1 VDDDASSIS
10 AVFSLVLGDEVGGS
24 STRPDLGTLG
34 VGRDKPLVGVKSLE
48 FVENRHQVVGEG
60 EELSH
65 RSFHHKRLVHSCL
78 LTGDQGS
85 VKMMPMTRPD
95 FTLTVNC
102 PDEKGIIAAVTQTIA
117 AGGGNILNLSQ
128 HTAVDIDTF
137 LLKAD
142 FSVDETFGRQA
153 FEKAFTVIADRFQ
166 MIWRLHDKAVR
177 PRVAI
182 LVSKTSHCLYEL
194 LLKHQ
199 DGELECDFPVIIAN
213 HPDLASVATQ
223 FHIPFFQVD
232 PAKGKPPYEADIQR
246 ILEDWK
252 IDTVVL
258 ARYMQI
264 LSPEFT
270 RRWAYQII
278 NIHHGFLPAFMGAKP
293 YHQAWHRGVKIIGAT
308 AHFANE
314 NLDQGPIIS
323 QDTIQVPDTCS
334 IAEFVQMGKDVERKV
349 LFEALRCFLNREVFV
364 YGGRTFLLP

>member
-1 VDDDASSIS
+1 MGA
-10 AVFSLVLGDEVGGS
+10 
-24 STRPDLGTLG
+24 
-34 VGRDKPLVGVKSLE
+34 
-48 FVENRHQVVGEG
+48 
-60 EELSH
+60 
-65 RSFHHKRLVHSCL
+65 
-78 LTGDQGS
+78 
-85 VKMMPMTRPD
+85 MTRPD

-102 PDEKGIIAAVTQTIA
+102 PDQKGLIAAVTQTIA

-128 HTAVDIDTF
+128 HTAVDINSF
-137 LLKAD
+137 LLKTD
-142 FSVDETFGRQA
+142 FSVDESFGRPA
-153 FEKAFTVIADRFQ
+153 FEIAFKAIAERFQ
-166 MIWRLHDKAVR
+166 MDWKLHDKAR
-177 PRVAI
+177 RTRVAI

-199 DGELECDFPVIIAN
+199 DGELDCDFPVIIAN
-213 HPDLASVATQ
+213 HPDLAAVATQ

-232 PAKGKPPYEADIQR
+232 PEKGKLAYEADVQR

-270 RRWAYQII
+270 RRWAFQVI

>member
-1 VDDDASSIS
+1 MI
-10 AVFSLVLGDEVGGS
+10 
-24 STRPDLGTLG
+24 R
-34 VGRDKPLVGVKSLE
+34 
-48 FVENRHQVVGEG
+48 
-60 EELSH
+60 
-65 RSFHHKRLVHSCL
+65 
-78 LTGDQGS
+78 
-85 VKMMPMTRPD
+85 MIRPD
-95 FTLTVNC
+95 FTLTVKC
-102 PDEKGIIAAVTQTIA
+102 PDQRGIIAAVTQTIA

-128 HTAVDIDTF
+128 HTAIDINTF

-142 FSVDETFGRQA
+142 FSVADAFDRTTFETDFNAVAG
-153 FEKAFTVIADRFQ
+153 RFQ
-166 MIWRLHDKAVR
+166 MDWKLHDKAVR
-177 PRVAI
+177 ARAAV

-199 DGELECDFPVIIAN
+199 DGELACDFPVIIAN

-223 FHIPFFQVD
+223 FHIPFFQID
-232 PAKGKPPYEADIQR
+232 AAKGKSVYEADVQK
-246 ILEDWK
+246 ILEDYR

-270 RRWAYQII
+270 RRWAYQVI

-293 YHQAWHRGVKIIGAT
+293 YHQAWHKGVKIIGAT

-323 QDTIQVPDTCS
+323 QDTIRVSDTCS

-349 LFEALRCFLNREVFV
+349 LFEALKRFLDHQVFV
-364 YGGRTFLLP
+364 DGGRTFILP

>member
-1 VDDDASSIS
+1 MVRMI
-10 AVFSLVLGDEVGGS
+10 
-24 STRPDLGTLG
+24 
-34 VGRDKPLVGVKSLE
+34 
-48 FVENRHQVVGEG
+48 
-60 EELSH
+60 
-65 RSFHHKRLVHSCL
+65 
-78 LTGDQGS
+78 
-85 VKMMPMTRPD
+85 RPD
-95 FTLTVNC
+95 FTLTVTC
-102 PDEKGIIAAVTQTIA
+102 PDQKGIIAAVTQTIA

-128 HTAVDIDTF
+128 HTAVDINIF
-137 LLKAD
+137 LLKTD
-142 FSVDETFGRQA
+142 FSVDGDFQRADFEMA
-153 FEKAFTVIADRFQ
+153 FQEVATRFQ
-166 MIWRLHDKAVR
+166 MEWRLHDKVTK

-199 DGELECDFPVIIAN
+199 DGELPCEFPVIVAN
-213 HPDLASVATQ
+213 HPDLAAVATQ

-232 PAKGKPPYEADIQR
+232 VAKGKSDYEADVQK
-246 ILEDWK
+246 ILEDYR

-270 RRWAYQII
+270 RRWSFRVI

-314 NLDQGPIIS
+314 NLDQGPIIC
-323 QDTIQVPDTCS
+323 QDTIQVADTCS

-349 LFEALRCFLNREVFV
+349 LFEALKRFLNRQVFV
-364 YGGRTFLLP
+364 YGGRTFILP

>member
-1 VDDDASSIS
+1 
-10 AVFSLVLGDEVGGS
+10 
-24 STRPDLGTLG
+24 
-34 VGRDKPLVGVKSLE
+34 
-48 FVENRHQVVGEG
+48 
-60 EELSH
+60 
-65 RSFHHKRLVHSCL
+65 
-78 LTGDQGS
+78 
-85 VKMMPMTRPD
+85 MTRPD
-95 FTLTVNC
+95 FTLTVSC
-102 PDEKGIIAAVTQTIA
+102 PDQKGIIAAVTQTIA

-128 HTAVDIDTF
+128 HTAIDITIF

-142 FSVDETFGRQA
+142 FSVDASFDRPA
-153 FEKAFTVIADRFQ
+153 FEAAFTAVGQKFQ
-166 MIWRLHDKAVR
+166 MEWKLYDKTVR

-199 DGELECDFPVIIAN
+199 DGELDCDFPVIIAN
-213 HPDLASVATQ
+213 HGDLANVATQ

-232 PAKGKPPYEADIQR
+232 PAKGKSAYEADMQK
-246 ILEDWK
+246 ILEDYK
-252 IDTVVL
+252 IDTVVM

-264 LSPEFT
+264 LSAEFT
-270 RRWAYQII
+270 RQWNYRVI

-314 NLDQGPIIS
+314 DLDQGPIIS

-349 LFEALRCFLNREVFV
+349 LFEGLRSFLNRQVFV
-364 YGGRTFLLP
+364 HGGRTFLLP